1 MAGAQI
7 PYPTPDGEMLLFEST
22 AAARVVEKV
31 RAATPGVVVEIFVKS
46 GETVQK
52 NQILGHT
59 ELDATKLQ
67 LDLAKRLRD
76 TKSNVEAALSQAEA
90 WSVTRQETEE
100 AVRKRDINK
109 SRLDWAAAMEKMYQA
124 NYQAQLEAESV
135 QEIHYQ
141 YWKRQYENRFFRAPA
156 AGVVSAVVAEVG
168 KPVNYATHLFTISNE
183 DTYTLPI
190 SVPAPLAKSVVP
202 NDRLPIRSAD
212 GKSVNRALV
221 DSVSD
226 DPRAT
231 GAKIIRL
238 LVQAADFPATLRPK
252 LTGMRFDVLLPQV
265 AGDTSK
271 Y

>member
-1 MAGAQI
+1 
-7 PYPTPDGEMLLFEST
+7 MLLFEST

-31 RAATPGVVVEIFVKS
+31 RSATPGVVVEIFVKR

-52 NQILGHT
+52 DQVLGHT

-90 WSVTRQETEE
+90 WSVTRQEIEE

-109 SRLDWAAAMEKMYQA
+109 SRLDWATAMEKMYQA
-124 NYQAQLEAESV
+124 NYQAQLEAENV
-135 QEIHYQ
+135 QEINYQ
-141 YWKRQYENRFFRAPA
+141 YWKLQYEKRFFRAPA
-156 AGVVSAVVAEVG
+156 SGVVSEVVTDIG

-183 DTYTLPI
+183 DTYSLPI

-202 NDRLPIRSAD
+202 NDHLPVRTAD
-212 GKSVNRALV
+212 GKSVNRAVV

-252 LTGMRFDVLLPQV
+252 LTGMKFDVLLPQV
-265 AGDTSK
+265 AGDTFK